1 MRLTNKLKQG
11 IDEYFNKVS
20 SEELNEKLVNKYNFK
35 QINIEMEKEFVYL
48 VEARAGDEYESY
60 RELIGVAKTQEKAE
74 EIVQDF
80 NNRFVEGF
88 IKMPMSVDFFD
99 NNICELIDELSD
111 SAPKYRGYLGYTA
124 QQWEDMENI
133 VRITDYGYSPAY
145 ITKIELQ

>member
-1 MRLTNKLKQG
+1 MG
-11 IDEYFNKVS
+11 
-20 SEELNEKLVNKYNFK
+20 
-35 QINIEMEKEFVYL
+35 KEFVYL
-48 VEARAGDEYESY
+48 VESRAGDEYESY

-99 NNICELIDELSD
+99 DHICELIDELD
-111 SAPKYRGYLGYTA
+111 GSATKYRDYLGHTA
-124 QQWEDMENI
+124 KQWEDMESI
-133 VRITDYGYSPAY
+133 IRITDYGYSPAY

>member
-1 MRLTNKLKQG
+1 MKK
-11 IDEYFNKVS
+11 
-20 SEELNEKLVNKYNFK
+20 
-35 QINIEMEKEFVYL
+35 EKEFVYL
-48 VEARAGDEYESY
+48 VESRAGDEYESY

-99 NNICELIDELSD
+99 EHICELSDESDD
-111 SAPKYRGYLGYTA
+111 SAPKYRDYLGYTA
-124 QQWEDMENI
+124 QQWEDMEI
-133 VRITDYGYSPAY
+133 IIRITDYGYSPAY